1 MKVLGIT
8 HDVLIC
14 SAAIVEDGEVLSA
27 IAEERLDRR
36 KQSRVFPELAI
47 ERCLSEV
54 GIGLEEIDEI
64 AIAWNPSIELQT
76 VPSGFLTRRWR
87 SEHLSQVPGRLMRL
101 TGAAPS
107 PEVTITDAFQ
117 DAPPITYVK
126 HYNAHIGSSYLM
138 SPWDEAAILILDG
151 RAETNT
157 GLMAVGR
164 GAEVE
169 TLLEIDFPHSLGL
182 FYGAITQ
189 FLGFTP
195 DSDEWKVMALASY
208 AEPDQELLAQV
219 RSLIEVHD
227 DGSFE
232 LDLGYF
238 EFFNYHH
245 PRMYS
250 DRFTRAFGEP
260 RRRNAEL
267 TPRHEQVAWAMQ
279 QVFEEVA
286 AHQLNVLHERTGLD
300 KVAVCGGCFMNSV
313 FNGKIE
319 QVSPFTSSFVSS
331 APDDSG
337 TSIGAALWLE
347 SQRLGAKK
355 GRGVTHNY
363 WGPAYT
369 DEECLAVAQRYG
381 FSNVTVEDDVSVAA
395 ADDLVAGRIIGWFQG
410 RMEFGQRALGNRSI
424 LLDPRRVDG
433 RDVVNSAIKF
443 REGFRPFAP
452 AILADR
458 VDEWFDC
465 PEGATVPFMERVFQ
479 FKKDKA
485 PEVPSVVHVDGSG
498 RLQTV
503 TADVNPRYHA
513 LISEFDRQTGVPI
526 VLNTSFNQNGEPIVC
541 SPEDAIRT
549 FFTCG
554 LEVLYLGNVR
564 IAK

>member
-1 MKVLGIT
+1 MRVLGIT

-14 SAAIVEDGEVLSA
+14 AAAVVEDGEVLAA
-27 IAEERLDRR
+27 IPEERLDRR

-47 ERCLSEV
+47 QRCLAET
-54 GIGLEEIDEI
+54 GLSLGDIDEI
-64 AIAWNPSIELQT
+64 AVAWNPSIELAT
-76 VPSGFLTRRWR
+76 TPSGFLTRRWR
-87 SEHLSQVPGRLMRL
+87 SEHLSQVPGRMMRL
-101 TGAAPS
+101 GGGVPS
-107 PEVTITDAFQ
+107 PEVTIAGAYL
-117 DAPPITYVK
+117 DAPPITYVN
-126 HYNAHIGSSYLM
+126 HYNAHIGSSYLL

-157 GLMAVGR
+157 GLLAMAR
-164 GAEVE
+164 GIDVE
-169 TLLEIDFPHSLGL
+169 TLAEIDFPHSLGL

-208 AEPDQELLAQV
+208 AEPDVDLYDQL
-219 RSLIEVHD
+219 RSLIQVNA
-227 DGSFE
+227 DGTFE
-232 LDLGYF
+232 LALGYF

-245 PRMYS
+245 PKMYS
-250 DRFTRAFGEP
+250 DRFVREFGPP
-260 RRRNAEL
+260 RLRGDEL
-267 TPRHEQVAWAMQ
+267 TPRHQQLAWAMQ
-279 QVFEEVA
+279 QVFEDVA
-286 AHQLNVLHERTGLD
+286 AHLLGTLHRRTGARRVVL
-300 KVAVCGGCFMNSV
+300 CGGCFMNSV

-319 QVSPFTSSFVSS
+319 KVSPFEESFISS

-337 TSIGAALWLE
+337 TAVGAALWLE
-347 SQRLGAKK
+347 AERT
-355 GRGVTHNY
+355 GRKAATAASHNY
-363 WGPAYT
+363 WGPSYT
-369 DEECLAVAQRYG
+369 DEECLQVARRYRLP
-381 FSNVTVEDDVSVAA
+381 NVTVEDEVSKVAA
-395 ADDLVAGRIIGWFQG
+395 QDLVDGKIIGWFQG

-424 LLDPRRVDG
+424 LLDPRRPDG

-452 AILADR
+452 AILAER
-458 VDEWFDC
+458 VSEWFEC
-465 PEGATVPFMERVFQ
+465 PDGAEVPFMERVFQ
-479 FKKDKA
+479 FKKDKQ

-503 TADVNPRYHA
+503 KAEVNPRYHA
-513 LISEFDRQTGVPI
+513 LITEFDRQTGVPI

-554 LEVLYLGNVR
+554 LDVLYLGNVR

>member
-14 SAAIVEDGEVLSA
+14 SAAVVQDGQVLSA

-47 ERCLSEV
+47 ERCLSEA
-54 GIGLEEIDEI
+54 GLNLSDIDEI
-64 AIAWNPSIELQT
+64 AVAWNPSIELPT
-76 VPSGFLTRRWR
+76 MPSGFLTRRTR
-87 SEHLSQVPGRLMRL
+87 SEHLSQVPARLLRIAD
-101 TGAAPS
+101 GAPAPS
-107 PEVTITDAFQ
+107 VTITDAFV
-117 DAPPITYVK
+117 DAPPITYVN
-126 HYNAHIGSSYLM
+126 HYDAHIGSSYLM
-138 SPWDEAAILILDG
+138 SGWDEAAILILDG

-164 GAEVE
+164 GADVT

-189 FLGFTP
+189 HLGFTP

-208 AEPDQELLAQV
+208 GEPDAELYERLRALV
-219 RSLIEVHD
+219 EVHD

-232 LDLGYF
+232 LSLGYF

-245 PRMYS
+245 RDMYS
-250 DRFTRAFGEP
+250 ARFVREFGQP
-260 RRRNAEL
+260 RVRGAEI
-267 TPRHEQVAWAMQ
+267 TARHEQLAWAMQ
-279 QVFEEVA
+279 HVFEDVA
-286 AHQLNVLHERTGLD
+286 ARLLTILHERTGMD
-300 KVAVCGGCFMNSV
+300 RVAACGGCFMNSV

-319 QVSPFTSSFVSS
+319 QVSPFKESFVSS

-337 TSIGAALWLE
+337 TSIGAALWL
-347 SQRLGAKK
+347 SAQRTGERPPAA
-355 GRGVTHNY
+355 THNY
-363 WGPAYT
+363 WGPSYT
-369 DEECLAVAQRYG
+369 DEECLEVAQRYRL
-381 FSNVTVEDDVSVAA
+381 STATVEDDPSRAA
-395 ADDLVAGRIIGWFQG
+395 ANDLVAGKIIGWFQG

-424 LLDPRRVDG
+424 LVDPRRADG
-433 RDVVNSAIKF
+433 RDIVNSAIKF

-458 VDEWFDC
+458 VAEWFEC
-465 PEGATVPFMERVFQ
+465 PDGAQVPFMERVFQ
-479 FKKDKA
+479 FKKDKVA
-485 PEVPSVVHVDGSG
+485 EVPAVVHADGSG

-503 TADVNPRYHA
+503 TPDVNPRYHR
-513 LISEFDRQTGVPI
+513 LIEAFNELTGVPI

-541 SPEDAIRT
+541 SPEDALRT

-554 LEVLYLGNVR
+554 LDVLYLGNVR
-564 IAK
+564 ITK